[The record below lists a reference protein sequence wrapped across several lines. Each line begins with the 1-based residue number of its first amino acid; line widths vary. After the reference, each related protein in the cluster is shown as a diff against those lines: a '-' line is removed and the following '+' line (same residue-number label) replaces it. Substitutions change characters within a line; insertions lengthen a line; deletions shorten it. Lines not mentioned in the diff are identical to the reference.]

1 MVILLSLLLL
11 QMPSAVAVAAVVK
24 SRVFKSRVVEDD
36 VGRGRRHDDVG
47 DEAGVRVMVM
57 PCLLLLRPTTMVV
70 VILPLG
76 GSTTTTTRIRR
87 ITPTTTRLWCIRR
100 RITTIRPFRRRTRCR
115 TTMVVVVATTF
126 IPARASRGAAEAAR
140 SWRAWPS
147 TAIASLGTSAL
158 TSTRWTRAGAPSAR
172 GALFVQALESAM
184 RVAPRRRLRRTT
196 TTS

>member
-1 MVILLSLLLL
+1 MILPSLLL

-36 VGRGRRHDDVG
+36 VGRGRRHDVG

-57 PCLLLLRPTTMVV
+57 PCLLLLRPTTMV

-100 RITTIRPFRRRTRCR
+100 RITSIRRRTRRR
-115 TTMVVVVATTF
+115 TTMVVVMVPT
-126 IPARASRGAAEAAR
+126 ARRCRACAR
-140 SWRAWPS
+140 WWREV
-147 TAIASLGTSAL
+147 
-158 TSTRWTRAGAPSAR
+158 TRWTRAGAPSAR
-172 GALFVQALESAM
+172 GALLELAPTLESAM
-184 RVAPRRRLRRTT
+184 CVAPRRRLRRTT

>member
-1 MVILLSLLLL
+1 MILLSLLLL

-100 RITTIRPFRRRTRCR
+100 RITTIRRRTRRR

-126 IPARASRGAAEAAR
+126 IPARAGIKGRGAASAAR
-140 SWRAWPS
+140 RCRACTRW
-147 TAIASLGTSAL
+147 GREV
-158 TSTRWTRAGAPSAR
+158 TRWTRAGAPSALR
-172 GALFVQALESAM
+172 PLLLQALESAM
-184 RVAPRRRLRRTT
+184 CVAPRRRLRRTT